1 MNNFN
6 LTLIQGKNVII
17 DVARLF
23 SDEVV
28 YINATKLALQFGKNK
43 QRLNEFFKTKSFIE
57 YENAISKVTKNR
69 DFKIDDKPLK
79 YSIKGKYGGTY
90 LHSDLVIVFLRWL
103 NVEFA
108 IKCDMYIKQ
117 QIQEAHNEKIILKA
131 TKEANRANDEW
142 VKARKHSIHIRK
154 ALSSTIKSFCE
165 YAQSQRGEAYKN
177 DKCPYYI
184 KLTSLIYKALNI
196 KQPKRGYSLR
206 DVYSGAVVEKIEY
219 LENILIDLLKQHI
232 EEKTEYHKAFKSIK
246 EIINYEAIKFVE
258 VA

>member
-6 LTLIQGKNVII
+6 LILIQGNNVII

-28 YINATKLALQFGKNK
+28 YINATKLALQFGKNRQK
-43 QRLNEFFKTKSFIE
+43 LNDFFNTKGYLE
-57 YENAISKVTKNR
+57 YENAISKVLEKQY
-69 DFKIDDKPLK
+69 FKTDDKPLK

-117 QIQEAHNEKIILKA
+117 KIQEAHNEKIILKA
-131 TKEANRANDEW
+131 TQEANRANNEW
-142 VKARKHSIHIRK
+142 VKAREHSIHIRK
-154 ALSSTIKSFCE
+154 ALSRTIKSFCE
-165 YAQSQRGEAYKN
+165 YAQLQRGEAYKN

-184 KLTSLIYKALNI
+184 RLTSLIYKALNL
-196 KQPKRGYSLR
+196 KQPKRGYTIR
-206 DVYSGAVVEKIEY
+206 DIYNGAVVEKIEY
-219 LENILIDLLKQHI
+219 LENILINLLEQHI
-232 EEKTEYHKAFKSIK
+232 ETKTEYHKAFKSIK
-246 EIINYEAIKFVE
+246 EIITYEAIKLVE
-258 VA
+258 VV